1 MSTFKTYLIEKKQLI
16 SQVEG
21 QIVSDM
27 NGEKV
32 MLSVKNGKYYNLGR
46 IGGDIWELINSPKT
60 LDDLV
65 ISLTEKYE
73 VSVQDCR
80 IQVERFLEM
89 LWNEGLVKVTEKQ

>member
-65 ISLTEKYE
+65 VSLTEKYE